1 MGFKPF
7 SHSEES
13 ELGVAEVATWEGP
26 TEPPVFSTV
35 CMYCWDSSK
44 KMVCGAL
51 RIKGILKIDSHDWEK
66 GQGMAKTG
74 VCSRAIPGAFAFPV
88 TFFLSKERRNL
99 ENHRVL
105 ARW

>member
-7 SHSEES
+7 SHSEKS

-26 TEPPVFSTV
+26 AEPQVFSTV
-35 CMYCWDSSK
+35 CMSCWDSFK
-44 KMVCGAL
+44 KMVWGAL
-51 RIKGILKIDSHDWEK
+51 RVKGILKIDSRDWEK
-66 GQGMAKTG
+66 GQGMAKMG
-74 VCSRAIPGAFAFPV
+74 VCSRAIPRAFSFPV
-88 TFFLSKERRNL
+88 ALFLSKGRGNL